1 MSLIVQKYGG
11 TSVGTTERINNVAK
25 RILDTQKSGN
35 QVVAVVSA
43 MAGVTNRLI
52 EMANEVSPDH
62 EPTDSEMDVLLATG
76 EQTTIALTSMA
87 INSMG
92 GKAISL
98 TGAQAGIVT
107 DGDHTRARISNIT
120 PDEVHRLL
128 DENNIVILAGFQGRS
143 PDGRITTLGRGGSDL
158 TAIAM
163 AAAIDA
169 DLCQILTDVDGVYT
183 CDPRVVPEAKKI
195 DEISYDEMLEMASS
209 GSKVMQSRSVE
220 FAKKFGVKFEVRSS
234 LNENP
239 GTIVTEEHPNMESVV
254 VRGVSIEREQAKV
267 TIENVSDEPGVA
279 AKIFDAISDSGVVID
294 MIVQNVSKTNHT
306 DISFTLHRSDLK
318 KAKQTI
324 EPILKHLGNESSIET
339 TDGIGKLSVV
349 GIGMRSHS
357 GVAAQMFAALAKNGI
372 NIQMIS
378 TSEIKTAVIIKEE
391 DLEQSANIVHSA
403 FKLQ

>member
-11 TSVGTTERINNVAK
+11 TSVGSTERIHNVAK
-25 RILDTQKSGN
+25 RILETQRAGN

-43 MAGVTNRLI
+43 MAGVTNKLI
-52 EMANEVSPDH
+52 EMANEVSADN
-62 EPTDSEMDVLLATG
+62 EPTEREMDVLLSTG

-87 INSMG
+87 INALG

-107 DGDHTRARISNIT
+107 DGEHTKARISNIS

-128 DENNIVILAGFQGRS
+128 DEDHIVILAGFQGSS

-183 CDPRVVPEAKKI
+183 CDPRVVKNAKKI
-195 DEISYDEMLEMASS
+195 NEISYDEMLEMASS

-220 FAKKFGVKFEVRSS
+220 FAKKFGVKFEVKSS
-234 LNENP
+234 LNNNP

-254 VRGVSIEREQAKV
+254 VRGISIEKEQAKV

-279 AKIFDAISDSGVVID
+279 AKIFQAISESGVIID

-324 EPILKHLGNESSIET
+324 EAILNELSGTASMET

-357 GVAAQMFAALAKNGI
+357 GVAAQMFEALANGSI

-378 TSEIKTAVIIKEE
+378 TSEIKTAVIIQEE
-391 DLEQSANIVHSA
+391 DLEKAANIVHEA
-403 FKLQ
+403 FNL

>member
-11 TSVGTTERINNVAK
+11 TSVGSTERIHNVAK
-25 RILDTQKSGN
+25 RILETQRAGN

-43 MAGVTNRLI
+43 MAGVTNKLI
-52 EMANEVSPDH
+52 EMANEVSCDN
-62 EPTDSEMDVLLATG
+62 EPTEREMDVLLSTG

-87 INSMG
+87 INALG

-107 DGDHTRARISNIT
+107 DGEHTKARISNIS

-128 DENNIVILAGFQGRS
+128 DEDHIVILAGFQGSS

-183 CDPRVVPEAKKI
+183 CDPRIVENAQKI
-195 DEISYDEMLEMASS
+195 NEISYDEMLEMASS

-220 FAKKFGVKFEVRSS
+220 FAKKFGVKFEVKSS
-234 LNENP
+234 LNNNP

-254 VRGVSIEREQAKV
+254 VRGISIEKEQAKV
-267 TIENVSDEPGVA
+267 TIENVSDEPGIA
-279 AKIFDAISDSGVVID
+279 AKIFQAISESGVIID

-324 EPILKHLGNESSIET
+324 EAILTELSDTSSMET

-357 GVAAQMFAALAKNGI
+357 GVAAQMFEALANGSI

-378 TSEIKTAVIIKEE
+378 TSEIKTAVIIQEE
-391 DLEQSANIVHSA
+391 DLEKAANIVHEA
-403 FKLQ
+403 FNL

>member
-1 MSLIVQKYGG
+1 MSVIVQKYGG
-11 TSVGTTERINNVAK
+11 TSVGSTERIHNVAK
-25 RILDTQKSGN
+25 RILETQRAGN

-52 EMANEVSPDH
+52 EMANEVSPEN
-62 EPTDSEMDVLLATG
+62 EPTEREMDVLLSTG

-87 INSMG
+87 INALG

-98 TGAQAGIVT
+98 TGAQAGIFT
-107 DGDHTRARISNIT
+107 DGEHTRARISNIS
-120 PDEVHRLL
+120 PDEVQRLL
-128 DENNIVILAGFQGRS
+128 DEEYIVILAGFQGSS

-163 AAAIDA
+163 AAAINA

-183 CDPRVVPEAKKI
+183 CDPRVVSTAKKI

-220 FAKKFGVKFEVRSS
+220 FAKKFGVKFEVKSS
-234 LNENP
+234 LNNNP

-254 VRGVSIEREQAKV
+254 VRGISIEKEQAKV

-279 AKIFDAISDSGVVID
+279 SKIFHAISESGVIID

-324 EPILKHLGNESSIET
+324 EPILENLGGNVEMET

-357 GVAAQMFAALAKNGI
+357 GVAAQMFSALAKGGI

-378 TSEIKTAVIIKEE
+378 TSEIKTAVIIEE
-391 DLEQSANIVHSA
+391 GSLEEAANIVHEA
-403 FKLQ
+403 FNL

>member
-1 MSLIVQKYGG
+1 LSVIVQKYGG
-11 TSVGTTERINNVAK
+11 TSVGSTERIHNVAK
-25 RILDTQKSGN
+25 RILETQRAGN

-52 EMANEVSPDH
+52 EMANEVSSEN
-62 EPTDSEMDVLLATG
+62 EPTEREMDVLLSTG

-87 INSMG
+87 INALG

-98 TGAQAGIVT
+98 TGAQAGIFT
-107 DGDHTRARISNIT
+107 DGEHTRARISNIS
-120 PDEVHRLL
+120 PDEVQRLL
-128 DENNIVILAGFQGRS
+128 DEEYIVILAGFQGSS

-163 AAAIDA
+163 AAAINA

-183 CDPRVVPEAKKI
+183 CDPRVVSTAKKI

-220 FAKKFGVKFEVRSS
+220 FAKKFGVKFEVKSS
-234 LNENP
+234 LNNNP

-254 VRGVSIEREQAKV
+254 VRGISIEKEQAKV

-279 AKIFDAISDSGVVID
+279 SKIFHAISESGVIID

-324 EPILKHLGNESSIET
+324 EPILENLGGNVEMET

-357 GVAAQMFAALAKNGI
+357 GVAAQMFSALAKGGI

-378 TSEIKTAVIIKEE
+378 TSEIKTAVIIKEGS
-391 DLEQSANIVHSA
+391 LEEAANIVHEA
-403 FKLQ
+403 FNL

>member
-1 MSLIVQKYGG
+1 MSVIVQKYGG
-11 TSVGTTERINNVAK
+11 TSVGSTERIHNVAK
-25 RILDTQKSGN
+25 RILETQRAGN

-52 EMANEVSPDH
+52 EMANEVSSEN
-62 EPTDSEMDVLLATG
+62 EPTEREMDVLLSTG

-87 INSMG
+87 INALG

-98 TGAQAGIVT
+98 TGAQAGIFT
-107 DGDHTRARISNIT
+107 DGEHTRARISNIS
-120 PDEVHRLL
+120 PDEVQRLL
-128 DENNIVILAGFQGRS
+128 DEEYIVILAGFQGSS

-163 AAAIDA
+163 AAAINA

-183 CDPRVVPEAKKI
+183 CDPRVVSTAKKI

-220 FAKKFGVKFEVRSS
+220 FAKKFGVKFEVKSS
-234 LNENP
+234 LNNNP

-254 VRGVSIEREQAKV
+254 VRGISIEKEQAKV

-279 AKIFDAISDSGVVID
+279 SKIFHAISESGVIID

-324 EPILKHLGNESSIET
+324 EPILENLGGNVEMET

-357 GVAAQMFAALAKNGI
+357 GVAAQMFSALAKGGI

-378 TSEIKTAVIIKEE
+378 TSEIKTAVIIKEGS
-391 DLEQSANIVHSA
+391 LEEAANIVHEA
-403 FKLQ
+403 FNL